1 MSRGEWKNS
10 GEGECNLRSKTAGSE
25 GFSGQNR
32 QNCPSLNKKQNHNP
46 NLFFSDLI
54 KQYHITFGGLE
65 KLEGSPLDS
74 PLPPSLRLRSQ

>member
-54 KQYHITFGGLE
+54 KQ
-65 KLEGSPLDS
+65 
-74 PLPPSLRLRSQ
+74 

>member
-46 NLFFSDLI
+46 KTPLAILKDFI
-54 KQYHITFGGLE
+54 GL
-65 KLEGSPLDS
+65 
-74 PLPPSLRLRSQ
+74 